1 MAGIRKQA
9 IISSLLIYIGTGI
22 GAINT
27 YFYLS
32 LFTTDQY
39 GLTKLFN
46 DVGLN
51 FYIFASLG
59 AIPVLYKFYP
69 YYKDNLEDKKNDL
82 LGRSLIISGIGFTL
96 VCIAAY
102 FMEPFI
108 VQKFASKSTI
118 FIDYYFWVLPF
129 AFGLLLFS
137 LLEGYAWV
145 LRKSV
150 ISNFLRETGLRLFTL
165 FFILLYW
172 AGLITFHTFMILFS
186 MLFLI
191 IALILLAYFM
201 RRGQVHFTFKKSR
214 VTKKYK
220 KKMFGM
226 QALIFGGI
234 VITTLGQTIDTFV
247 IASLKGI
254 GDAGIYTLSLYMSNL
269 IQIPQRSIQSIATG
283 IIARNWKDKNYAD
296 ILRIYQ
302 RSSINM
308 LIISLFIFGNM
319 WLNIADGLTLINLF
333 DKYKEGIPL
342 ILIFGIIRVI
352 DAGTGVNAQIIGTS
366 NFWRFEFFSG
376 VIMLALRIPL
386 SYFLVKSYG
395 IIGSAYSDL
404 ISLTVYNFI
413 RYEFLRRKF
422 NMQPFSSKTFYSI
435 ILGLAAYFTAY
446 FLLRGQ
452 SGWLAIILR
461 STIFSGI
468 IAGGVFLFKLTPDA
482 MQIYD
487 NLKKRFN
494 IGKR

>member
-9 IISSLLIYIGTGI
+9 IISSLLIYVGTGI

-27 YFYLS
+27 YFYVS

-39 GLTKLFN
+39 GLTKLFY

-82 LGRSLIISGIGFTL
+82 LGRSLIISGIGFIL

-102 FMEPFI
+102 FMEPLI
-108 VQKFASKSTI
+108 VQKFSGKSKI
-118 FIDYYFWVLPF
+118 FINYYFWVLPF

-150 ISNFLRETGLRLFTL
+150 VSNFLRETGLRLFTL
-165 FFILLYW
+165 VFILLYW
-172 AGLITFHTFMILFS
+172 GGIISFHTFMILFS

-191 IALILLAYFM
+191 IALILLGYFM

-214 VTKKYK
+214 VTKKFK

-226 QALIFGGI
+226 QVLIFGGI
-234 VITTLGQTIDTFV
+234 IITTLGQTIDTFV

-254 GDAGIYTLSLYMSNL
+254 GDAGVYTLSLYMSNL

-283 IIARNWKDKNYAD
+283 VIARNWKDKNYAD

-308 LIISLFIFGNM
+308 LLISVFIFGNM
-319 WLNIADGLTLINLF
+319 WLNIADGLTVLNLF

-342 ILIFGIIRVI
+342 ILIFGFIRVI

-386 SYFLVKSYG
+386 SYMLVKSYG

-413 RYEFLRRKF
+413 RYEFLRRRF
-422 NMQPFSSKTFYSI
+422 NMQPFSSKTFYSV
-435 ILGLAAYFTAY
+435 ILGFAAYFTAY
-446 FLLRGQ
+446 FLLQGQ

-468 IAGGVFLFKLTPDA
+468 IAGGVFFFKLTPDA
-482 MQIYD
+482 MQILD

>member
-9 IISSLLIYIGTGI
+9 IISSLLIYVGTGI

-27 YFYLS
+27 YFYVS

-39 GLTKLFN
+39 GLTKLFY

-82 LGRSLIISGIGFTL
+82 LGRSLIISGIGFIL

-102 FMEPFI
+102 FMEPLI
-108 VQKFASKSTI
+108 VQKFSGKSKI
-118 FIDYYFWVLPF
+118 FINYYFWVLPF

-165 FFILLYW
+165 VFILLYW
-172 AGLITFHTFMILFS
+172 GGIISFHTFMILFS

-191 IALILLAYFM
+191 IALILLGYFM

-214 VTKKYK
+214 VTKKFK
-220 KKMFGM
+220 RKMFGM
-226 QALIFGGI
+226 QVLIFGGI
-234 VITTLGQTIDTFV
+234 IITTLGQTIDTFV

-254 GDAGIYTLSLYMSNL
+254 GDAGVYTLSLYMSNL

-283 IIARNWKDKNYAD
+283 VIARNWKDKNYAD

-308 LIISLFIFGNM
+308 LLISVFIFGNM
-319 WLNIADGLTLINLF
+319 WLNIADGLTVLNLF

-342 ILIFGIIRVI
+342 ILIFGFIRVI

-386 SYFLVKSYG
+386 SYMLVKSYG

-413 RYEFLRRKF
+413 RYEFLRRRF
-422 NMQPFSSKTFYSI
+422 NMQPFSSKTYYSV
-435 ILGLAAYFTAY
+435 ILGFAAYFTAY
-446 FLLRGQ
+446 FLLQGQ

-468 IAGGVFLFKLTPDA
+468 IACGVFFFKLTPDA
-482 MQIYD
+482 MQIFD

-494 IGKR
+494 ISKR

>member
-1 MAGIRKQA
+1 MSGIRKQA
-9 IISSLLIYIGTGI
+9 IVSSILVYIGTGI

-27 YFYLS
+27 YFYVS
-32 LFTTDQY
+32 LFTKDEY
-39 GLTKLFN
+39 GLTKLFY

-69 YYKDNLEDKKNDL
+69 YYKDNLEDKQNDL
-82 LGRSLIISGIGFTL
+82 LGRSLIISGIGFIL

-102 FMEPFI
+102 FAEPLI
-108 VQKFASKSTI
+108 IQKFAAHSNI
-118 FIDYYFWVLPF
+118 FINYYFWVLPF

-145 LRKSV
+145 VRKSV

-165 FFILLYW
+165 VFILLYW
-172 AGLITFHTFMILFS
+172 GGLITFHTFMILFS
-186 MLFLI
+186 TLFLI

-201 RRGQVHFTFKKSR
+201 RRGQVHFTLKKSR

-234 VITTLGQTIDTFV
+234 IITTLGQTIDTFV
-247 IASLKGI
+247 IASLLGTA
-254 GDAGIYTLSLYMSNL
+254 DAGIYTLSLYMSNL

-283 IIARNWKDKNYAD
+283 ILARNWKDKNYAD
-296 ILRIYQ
+296 IIRIYQ

-308 LIISLFIFGNM
+308 LIISIFIFGNM
-319 WLNIADGLTLINLF
+319 WLNIADGLTVLNLF

-342 ILIFGIIRVI
+342 ILVFGIIRVI
-352 DAGTGVNAQIIGTS
+352 DAGTGVNSQIIGTS
-366 NFWRFEFFSG
+366 NFWRFEFLSG
-376 VIMLALRIPL
+376 VVMLALRIPL

-395 IIGSAYSDL
+395 IVGSAYSDL

-422 NMQPFSSKTFYSI
+422 GMQPFSSKTFYSL
-435 ILGLAAYFTAY
+435 ILAFAAYFSAY
-446 FLLRGQ
+446 FLLQHQ

-461 STIFSGI
+461 SAIFSGI

-482 MQIYD
+482 LQIYD
-487 NLKKRFN
+487 NIKKRFN
-494 IGKR
+494 VSNR